1 MRLIP
6 VRLPI
11 TFICCVAFFISCK
24 TSRTV
29 EKVPV
34 LKKSKELEDKTAD
47 ALMQQIGDSSFKAI
61 FINAKANVDADIGGE
76 KNSFNISM
84 RMKHDSVIWIS
95 ISPALGIE
103 VARVFITPDSIKFI
117 DRINHK
123 YKLTDYKF
131 LNDFLKMNVDFFDL
145 QGLLTGNLFAY
156 RKNKFNSVYNEENK
170 FYILSTLS
178 KHKLK
183 RSLEDKDPNK
193 PVIQDVWLSDENYRI
208 TRISIEDER
217 VQKSMVTDYSDF
229 RITPSGL
236 FPFKSL
242 TAIKTVEKNIS
253 ISIDYSKII
262 VDEQQ
267 EFPFSVPSS
276 YKAAK

>member
-1 MRLIP
+1 MQNIFLRPFL
-6 VRLPI
+6 
-11 TFICCVAFFISCK
+11 FFACCGFVFSSCK
-24 TSRTV
+24 TV
-29 EKVPV
+29 HKAEKTPV
-34 LKKSKELEDKTAD
+34 IKKNKELEDKTAD
-47 ALMQQIGDSSFKAI
+47 ALLQQISDSSFKAL

-84 RMKHDSVIWIS
+84 RMRRDSVIWIS

-103 VARVFITPDSIKFI
+103 VARIYISPDSIKFI
-117 DRINHK
+117 NRLSHT

-131 LNDFLKMNVDFFDL
+131 LNDFLKMNVDFYDL

-217 VQKSMVTDYSDF
+217 VQKSLLTEYSDF
-229 RITPSGL
+229 RNTATGL
-236 FPFKSL
+236 FPFKSV
-242 TAIKTVEKNIS
+242 TSIKAEKNILLT
-253 ISIDYSKII
+253 IEYNKIV

-267 EFPFSVPSS
+267 EFPFTVPPS
-276 YKAAK
+276 YKASE